1 MEYASLHAF
10 WNQAYQIPRNLKYS
24 SEDGG
29 MENFDRKP
37 RSARSVACENVL
49 GKMETLNFIEYA
61 ATSAKPN
68 KFRTLGVF
76 VFDLRYSWDG
86 FWLILSSRICL
97 RKSCFLLNSWI
108 LVCLT
113 YMKKYPRNSLEVGKT
128 AGRACRSCITLF
140 IEVYGFG
147 LSLNID
153 L

>member
-1 MEYASLHAF
+1 MF
-10 WNQAYQIPRNLKYS
+10 
-24 SEDGG
+24 SERWKLWILSN
-29 MENFDRKP
+29 MLQP
-37 RSARSVACENVL
+37 
-49 GKMETLNFIEYA
+49 

-128 AGRACRSCITLF
+128 ARRACRNCITLF

-153 L
+153 LQNVVSDLFFDWVPLYNGGIYTISSSYRHHHQPVEVLYWT